1 MENKQETHTTAAS
14 LAEKLD
20 EIHIKHGLPI
30 AKWGHK
36 TGYIITMSQK
46 PIEEL
51 KIHNTKGDHNS
62 EKRMKYKQR
71 IL

>member
-1 MENKQETHTTAAS
+1 MDNKQTHTTAAS

-20 EIHIKHGLPI
+20 AICIKNGWPI
-30 AKWGHK
+30 PEWSHK

-62 EKRMKYKQR
+62 EKE
-71 IL
+71 